1 MYSCSSSVG
10 GNSVRDGNNVRSD
23 SMGGGNMG
31 GGNMGGGNMG
41 GGNMGGGNMG
51 GGNSVRDGRRTLVL
65 VGFQLWD
72 LR

>member
-1 MYSCSSSVG
+1 LMYSCSSSVG

-31 GGNMGGGNMG
+31 GGNMGGGN
-41 GGNMGGGNMG
+41 
-51 GGNSVRDGRRTLVL
+51 SVRDGRRTLVL

>member
-31 GGNMGGGNMG
+31 GGNMGGGN
-41 GGNMGGGNMG
+41 
-51 GGNSVRDGRRTLVL
+51 SVRDGRRTLVL

>member
-1 MYSCSSSVG
+1 MPFQLMYSCSSSVG

-31 GGNMGGGNMG
+31 GGN
-41 GGNMGGGNMG
+41 
-51 GGNSVRDGRRTLVL
+51 SVRDSRRTLVL

-72 LR
+72 LKQTVMLLLQWP